1 MKEAVMNPDGSV
13 VRAGGA
19 VELADAGEFLGSRF
33 GGSVTDVAESGRGA
47 WSRAFSF
54 RVDARELVIRFGQ
67 HRVDYE
73 IDQRAMGYASPDL
86 PVPAVIEIGSALGGA
101 YAISERRHGRFLESL
116 DAESWHRLLPSLWR
130 ALDAMRAQPEQ
141 WPEWLLE
148 QPQLADGPGGRWGA
162 QLLAALEDR
171 PDERVSGWQ
180 ATLAGF
186 PDLNQL
192 FADARGRFIELLAS
206 CPTSGHLIHSDLLNR
221 NVLVAEDAR
230 HLTAVF
236 DWSCQRRGDFLYD
249 IAWLTFWAPWH
260 PGLAAVD
267 IRAGALQHY
276 KALTVPV
283 HGFDERLSCYELHI
297 GLEHLAYNAFIHD
310 SAELHAVGQR
320 LRKLL
325 DSL

>member
-1 MKEAVMNPDGSV
+1 MNPDGSA
-13 VRAGGA
+13 VRAGGV
-19 VELADAGEFLGSRF
+19 VEVDAAREFLGSRF
-33 GGSVTDVAESGRGA
+33 GSDVTDVAELGRGA

-54 RVDARELVIRFGQ
+54 RLAERELVIRFGQ

-73 IDQRAMGYASPDL
+73 IDQRALAYATPDL
-86 PVPAVIEIGSALGGA
+86 PVPAVIEIGTALDGA
-101 YAISERRHGRFLESL
+101 YAISERRRGRFLESL
-116 DAESWHRLLPSLWR
+116 TALQWHRLLPAFWL
-130 ALDAMRAQPEQ
+130 ALDAMRAQPER
-141 WPEWLLE
+141 WPDWLLE

-171 PDERVSGWQ
+171 PDERVSGWK

-186 PDLNQL
+186 RDLDEL
-192 FADARGRFIELLAS
+192 FRDAKGRFIELLAL
-206 CPTSGHLIHSDLLNR
+206 CPTNGYLIHSDLLNR
-221 NVLVAEDAR
+221 NVLVADDAR

-267 IRAGALQHY
+267 IRAAARDHY
-276 KALTVPV
+276 RAVDIPVPR
-283 HGFDERLSCYELHI
+283 FEQRLSCYELHI
-297 GLEHLAYNAFIHD
+297 GLEHLAYNAFTHD
-310 SAELHAVGQR
+310 AAELHATGRR
-320 LRKLL
+320 LRAVM

>member
-1 MKEAVMNPDGSV
+1 MNPDGSV
-13 VRAGGA
+13 VRAGVA
-19 VELADAGEFLGSRF
+19 AELADAREFLGSRF
-33 GGSVTDVAESGRGA
+33 GSSLTEVAELGHGA

-73 IDQRAMGYASPDL
+73 IDQRAMGYATADL

-116 DAESWHRLLPSLWR
+116 DAESWHLLLPALWR

-162 QLLAALEDR
+162 QLLASLEDR
-171 PDERVSGWQ
+171 PDERVSGWR
-180 ATLAGF
+180 ATLARF
-186 PDLNQL
+186 RDLDEL
-192 FADARGRFIELLAS
+192 FADARGQFIELLVS
-206 CPTSGHLIHSDLLNR
+206 CPTAGHLIHSDLLNR
-221 NVLVAEDAR
+221 NVLVAEDAER
-230 HLTAVF
+230 LSAVF

-260 PGLAAVD
+260 PGLAAAD

-276 KALTVPV
+276 KGLSVPV
-283 HGFDERLSCYELHI
+283 PGFEERLSCYELHI
-297 GLEHLAYNAFIHD
+297 GLEHLAYNAFTHD
-310 SAELHAVGQR
+310 YAELQAVGER
-320 LRKLL
+320 LRTLL
-325 DSL
+325 ESL